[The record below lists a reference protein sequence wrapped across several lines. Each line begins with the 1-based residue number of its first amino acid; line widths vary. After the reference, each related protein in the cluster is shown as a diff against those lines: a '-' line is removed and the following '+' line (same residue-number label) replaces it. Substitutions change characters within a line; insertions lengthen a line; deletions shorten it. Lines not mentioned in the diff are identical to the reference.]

1 MTLLIRF
8 LCWHSYIMGCM
19 HNILSLICKMSH
31 AHGSQDN
38 FEEAVD
44 SEDDYVVD
52 CEEMIMMK

>member
-1 MTLLIRF
+1 
-8 LCWHSYIMGCM
+8 
-19 HNILSLICKMSH
+19 MSH

-52 CEEMIMMK
+52 CEEMIMMKWFSNWKEGWI